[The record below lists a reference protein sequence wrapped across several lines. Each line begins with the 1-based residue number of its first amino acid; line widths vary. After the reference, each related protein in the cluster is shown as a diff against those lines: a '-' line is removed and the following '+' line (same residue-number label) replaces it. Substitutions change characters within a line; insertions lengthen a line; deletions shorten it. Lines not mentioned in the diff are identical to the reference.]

1 MQGVRGDALNVLSVI
16 ASVGACLMQD
26 QPDLLSSEKVIDLMP
41 SQPS

>member
-16 ASVGACLMQD
+16 ASAGACLMQD